1 MSTVE
6 ERAPQGEVEGT
17 VTLPILPL
25 RESVVFPASV
35 TPLAIG
41 QERSIRLIDE
51 AVDNELTIA
60 LVTSRN
66 PEEEAERGE
75 DLYEVGTAAVVLKMM
90 RVPDGTLRV
99 LVQGLDRIRLESIEQ
114 TEPYLTGLF
123 TPLPDV
129 VAREKEVEALAR
141 SVEGLFGRI
150 ISISPYLP
158 EELLLAA
165 ANAETPSALANLIA
179 STMRLKTDE
188 KQELLETVD
197 VEERLRKLTVI
208 LSRELEV
215 FELGTKIQSQ
225 VQEEMDKTQRE
236 YFLRQQLKAIQE
248 ELGEADEQQVEI
260 AELRTQIEEA
270 SLPGEADKQA
280 RRELDRLTKLPPAA
294 AEYGVIRTYLEWILS
309 LPWNETTE
317 DDLDLEKAQAIL
329 DEDHYDLEKVKA
341 RIIEHL
347 AVSKLKD
354 DLSGPI
360 LCFVGPPG
368 VGKTSLGQSIARA
381 LGRKFVRISVGGVRA
396 EAEI

>member
-6 ERAPQGEVEGT
+6 ERTPTDEIEGT
-17 VTLPILPL
+17 AMLPILPL

-41 QERSIRLIDE
+41 QERSIRLVDE
-51 AVDNELTIA
+51 AVASDQTIA
-60 LVTSRN
+60 LVTARS
-66 PEEEAERGE
+66 PEEEAERAD
-75 DLYEVGTAAVVLKMM
+75 DLHEVGTSAVVHKMI

-99 LVQGLDRIRLESIEQ
+99 LVQGLERIRLDSVEQ

-123 TPLPDV
+123 TPLPDG
-129 VAREKEVEALAR
+129 VAHETEAEALAR

-150 ISISPYLP
+150 VSIAPYLP

-165 ANAETPSALANLIA
+165 ANAETPGALANLIA
-179 STMRLKTDE
+179 STIRLKTEE

-197 VEERLRKLTVI
+197 RQDRLRKLTVI

-236 YFLRQQLKAIQE
+236 YFLREQLKAIQE
-248 ELGEADEQQVEI
+248 ELGETDEQQAEI
-260 AELRTQIEEA
+260 AELRAQVEEA
-270 SLPGEADKQA
+270 SLPEEADKQA
-280 RRELDRLTKLPPAA
+280 RRELDRLSKLPPAA

-317 DDLDLEKAQAIL
+317 DDLDLKTARRIL
-329 DEDHYDLEKVKA
+329 DEDHYDLEKVKE
-341 RIIEHL
+341 RIVEYL
-347 AVSKLKD
+347 AVQKLTNK
-354 DLSGPI
+354 LSGPI
-360 LCFVGPPG
+360 LAFVGPPG

-381 LGRKFVRISVGGVRA
+381 LGRN
-396 EAEI
+396 